1 MTDIIHINTTRIREM
16 FCQAE
21 EYSVATGDMR
31 KQMESEI
38 TNAGDMRK
46 RMESEIANIRVQT
59 DSMMAAGVVIQ
70 LLRTIDKA
78 EIVCKY
84 ADEFIKL
91 AATTET
97 SLDNLK
103 ISMAM
108 MESRNAIESEIRLLA
123 DRFRHKNEK
132 N

>member
-1 MTDIIHINTTRIREM
+1 MTDIIPINTTRIREL

-31 KQMESEI
+31 KQ
-38 TNAGDMRK
+38 
-46 RMESEIANIRVQT
+46 MESEIANIRVQT

-70 LLRTIDKA
+70 LLRTVDTA

-91 AATTET
+91 AATTE
-97 SLDNLK
+97 SSIDNLK

-108 MESRNAIESEIRLLA
+108 MESRNAITSEIRLLA
-123 DRFRHKNEK
+123 DRFRHRNEK
-132 N
+132 K